1 MRMAEFGF
9 FSFSLLLG
17 LPPLLPASVLLC
29 SKQVLLG
36 AGWRLKISVGPYRK
50 AVQQHSRTS
59 CTSQPGREEA
69 QKHSVHNKTL

>member
-36 AGWRLKISVGPYRK
+36 AGCV
-50 AVQQHSRTS
+50 
-59 CTSQPGREEA
+59 
-69 QKHSVHNKTL
+69 